1 MPLATFEDAQ
11 VASHDE
17 VVTAFEGLSHSDL
30 ARLRQLARLRSFKM
44 PGQDWEDLLSEAV
57 SRVLAGSRRWPKSV
71 PFIAFMAQTM
81 RSVADEQWERLKR
94 EGWVLEGDLESS
106 DGEMSISLAELA
118 VDEVD
123 PLRLALARS
132 ALAGI
137 ARLFAQDAD
146 ALKVLQGM
154 AEGLSPEEIMQS
166 AQMGKTAY
174 ATTQRRIR
182 RTLAKHPL

>member
-1 MPLATFEDAQ
+1 MPLTTVEDDL

-17 VVTAFEGLSHSDL
+17 VVAAFKNLSPSDL

-57 SRVLAGSRRWPKSV
+57 ARALAGSRRWPRSV

-94 EGWVLEGDLESS
+94 EGWILEGDLESS
-106 DGEMSISLAELA
+106 NGETSISLAELA

-123 PLRLALARS
+123 PQRLALARS

-137 ARLFAQDAD
+137 AQLFAQDTG
-146 ALKVLQGM
+146 ALIVLQGM

-166 AQMGKTAY
+166 AQMDKTEY

-182 RTLAKHPL
+182 RTLAKHTV